1 MTIWEYL
8 IILALGVVHVAI
20 MSIIGSIQRKRFKR
34 ELEGGK

>member
-20 MSIIGSIQRKRFKR
+20 MSIIGSIQRKKFRK
-34 ELEGGK
+34 ELEEGK